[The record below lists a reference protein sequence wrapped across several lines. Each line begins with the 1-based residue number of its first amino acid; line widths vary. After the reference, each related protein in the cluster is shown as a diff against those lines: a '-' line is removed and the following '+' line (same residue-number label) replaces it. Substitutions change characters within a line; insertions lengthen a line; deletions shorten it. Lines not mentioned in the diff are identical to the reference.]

1 MNQQIIKKSSINN
14 ITVVFFKKVI
24 LILFFK
30 AFILLIFAN
39 FLIMSTQQIKDICIS
54 QLSRKRKLVIQFA
67 LDFPDKVVLMRM
79 EEFADHLGVNPATVV
94 KACKAVGLNGFF
106 ELKELLKQEVQLT
119 RVDSV
124 FTGMIREVRSQNNPQ
139 KVAQDAILGDIMM
152 LQKTYEAISFDVI
165 EKIARAIIGSNHTYI
180 VGLGHLGL
188 VANYMERICRSA
200 VSHIH
205 ASTEY
210 HGELFLN
217 MEHFCERDVV
227 VGICL
232 DKCQNQTID
241 ALRFAKDRNATT
253 VAIVDSDL
261 SPLMGESDLS
271 ILINSSHSFYF
282 GGMVGAYS
290 VVNAIF
296 YSMANIL
303 KEETVNRFKF
313 FRDMSEKENVYKH

>member
-1 MNQQIIKKSSINN
+1 MSIQ
-14 ITVVFFKKVI
+14 K
-24 LILFFK
+24 
-30 AFILLIFAN
+30 
-39 FLIMSTQQIKDICIS
+39 IKDICIS
-54 QLSRKRKLVIQFA
+54 KLSGKRKLVIQFA

-79 EEFADHLGVNPATVV
+79 KEFADHLGVNPATVV

-106 ELKELLKQEVQLT
+106 ELRELLKQEVQLT

-124 FTGMIREVRSQNNPQ
+124 FTGMIQEVKSQGNPQ

-152 LQKTYEAISFDVI
+152 LQKTYESMEFDVM

-180 VGLGHLGL
+180 VGLAHIGL
-188 VANYMERICRSA
+188 VARYMERICRSA
-200 VSHIH
+200 VPQIH

-217 MEHFCERDVV
+217 MDHFSEKDVV

-241 ALRFAKDRNATT
+241 ALKFAKERNATT
-253 VAIVDSDL
+253 VAIVDSNL
-261 SPLMGESDLS
+261 SPLLEHSDLS

-303 KEETVNRFKF
+303 KEETVARFKF
-313 FRDMSEKENVYKH
+313 FRDMSEKQNIYKT